1 MFKTIIKKSNEAK
14 AVVGAA
20 IATVKVVYS
29 ERKEINAMIAEQLPG
44 LDKDEAKAYANQL
57 SAYVKTPKMITAN

>member
-20 IATVKVVYS
+20 IATVKIVYS
-29 ERKEINAMIAEQLPG
+29 ERKAINAMIAEELPG
-44 LDKDEAKAYANQL
+44 LDKDEAKVYANEL
-57 SAYVKTPKMITAN
+57 SSFVKTPKMITAN